1 MGHDPSG
8 PIHLAVRPD
17 GTIVVPADAVRA
29 LGLRPGAR
37 ASVRVSDAGLSK
49 RVQSLGVTDEEVD
62 VIAARQ
68 YEARENVLQ
77 FLAAEGILA
86 RKSGFHARVRAWRQ
100 R

>member
-1 MGHDPSG
+1 MEHDPSG

-17 GTIVVPADAVRA
+17 GTIIIPADAVRA

-37 ASVRVSDAGLSK
+37 ASVRVTDAGLSE

-62 VIAARQ
+62 VIAAQQ

-77 FLAAEGILA
+77 FLAAEGALA
-86 RKSGFHARVRAWRQ
+86 KKTGFHTRVRSWR
-100 R
+100 RR